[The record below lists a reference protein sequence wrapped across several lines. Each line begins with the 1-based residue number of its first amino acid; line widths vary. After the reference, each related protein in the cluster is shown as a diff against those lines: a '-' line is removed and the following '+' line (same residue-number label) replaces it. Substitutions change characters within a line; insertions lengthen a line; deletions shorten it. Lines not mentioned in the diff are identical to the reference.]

1 MEKKTKA
8 FVKVLGIVCISIMF
22 CACAHTGAST
32 AKKQQADAARNLG
45 EAYMADGN
53 YTRALRELL
62 KAEHLNPNDPRV
74 HNALGLTYLAKENP
88 EKAVSHLE
96 RALELRSEY
105 SPARNNLGAAYIAL
119 EQWDKA
125 AECFEQVADDLLYT
139 TPSYPLT
146 NLGYIYYQ
154 TGEYE
159 KAEKYYNEA
168 LDLEY
173 DFPKALHGLG
183 QVYMAT
189 GDINKAV
196 RYLERAK
203 ENAPKSARIC
213 MDLGRAYTRKHEYHK
228 AIDAYKKAAAIA
240 DGSALADQARQKAE
254 EVRNMW

>member
-1 MEKKTKA
+1 MKKKIKA
-8 FVKVLGIVCISIMF
+8 FVKVLGIVFISIMF
-22 CACAHTGAST
+22 CACSHTGVST
-32 AKKQQADAARNLG
+32 DKKQQADAARNLG

-62 KAEHLNPNDPRV
+62 KAEHLNPNDPHV

-96 RALELRSEY
+96 QALELRPEY
-105 SPARNNLGAAYIAL
+105 SAARNNLGAAYIAL

-125 AECFEQVADDLLYT
+125 AECFEEVADDLLYT
-139 TPSYPLT
+139 TPFYPLT

-159 KAEKYYNEA
+159 KAEKYYEEA

-196 RYLERAK
+196 QYLERAK
-203 ENAPKSARIC
+203 EKAPKSAQIHA
-213 MDLGRAYTRKHEYHK
+213 DPGRLWRLFFCPLQIPHGLVYIPSGHIH
-228 AIDAYKKAAAIA
+228 
-240 DGSALADQARQKAE
+240 LAQT
-254 EVRNMW
+254 V

>member
-1 MEKKTKA
+1 
-8 FVKVLGIVCISIMF
+8 
-22 CACAHTGAST
+22 
-32 AKKQQADAARNLG
+32 
-45 EAYMADGN
+45 
-53 YTRALRELL
+53 
-62 KAEHLNPNDPRV
+62 
-74 HNALGLTYLAKENP
+74 
-88 EKAVSHLE
+88 
-96 RALELRSEY
+96 
-105 SPARNNLGAAYIAL
+105 AL

-139 TPSYPLT
+139 TPFYPLT

-203 ENAPKSARIC
+203 EKAPKSARIC
-213 MDLGRAYTRKHEYHK
+213 MDLGRLWRLFFCPLQILHGLVYITSGHIH
-228 AIDAYKKAAAIA
+228 
-240 DGSALADQARQKAE
+240 LPQA
-254 EVRNMW
+254 V